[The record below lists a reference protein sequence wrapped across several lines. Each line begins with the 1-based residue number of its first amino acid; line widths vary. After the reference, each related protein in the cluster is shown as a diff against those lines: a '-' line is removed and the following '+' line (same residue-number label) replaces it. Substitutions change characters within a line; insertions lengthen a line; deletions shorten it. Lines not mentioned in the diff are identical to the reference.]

1 MTFRKKDPE
10 LVTIFCVSNTSEP
23 KTRVYRVS
31 KCKEFVDSLQVK
43 IKIVI
48 IHIVLFYLFIY
59 FTIVT
64 IFKMIIGL

>member
-48 IHIVLFYLFIY
+48 
-59 FTIVT
+59 
-64 IFKMIIGL
+64 MI